1 MNPAVF
7 ASLTLAFAVP
17 APGPANAAPTTATS
31 PVGDRAGAE
40 STARAIMADPAS
52 VNPMAF
58 SQVVQYL
65 WDRGD
70 RRQAAFWYYLWQ
82 ARTRPW
88 VSVQGG
94 SVTQARGAFSATV
107 GRTINEW
114 VASDTDGWIALSR
127 RAIAYERT
135 MPLSSER
142 PRGVTE
148 AAWLATVEGER
159 TRYAASFEAM
169 VANPRFSRASLEE
182 GRRSNGLYVG
192 PWNDP
197 GAELPDDWQ

>member
-1 MNPAVF
+1 MNPAIF

-17 APGPANAAPTTATS
+17 APAPASATVTVAA
-31 PVGDRAGAE
+31 GNRAGSEA
-40 STARAIMADPAS
+40 SALAIMADPAS

-58 SQVVQYL
+58 SQVAQYL

-94 SVTQARGAFSATV
+94 STAQARGAISATL

-114 VASDTDGWIALSR
+114 VASDPDSWMALSR

-135 MPLSSER
+135 MPLSSAR

-148 AAWLATVEGER
+148 AAWLETVERER
-159 TRYAASFEAM
+159 SRYAASFEAM
-169 VANPRFSRASLEE
+169 SANPRFSRTSLEE
-182 GRRSNGLYVG
+182 SRRSNGLYVG
-192 PWNDP
+192 PWSDP
-197 GAELPDDWQ
+197 GADLPDAWQ